1 MAQLEVN
8 TEKKSKKKWFIIAG
22 VILVLSI
29 VYSIGNGAAKADIDG
44 VKVNYEELTAKIKAK
59 EKELESINAEIK
71 EVDTKLADSKM
82 EFDKAMEVIANKD
95 EAQSMID
102 EIKKEVG
109 ARQNEIKFLDSQ
121 IKEKQNE
128 LNTVIGKVKEKDSQ
142 PIVLSAGQ
150 YFVGKDIPI
159 GRYKAVANGGSGN
172 FVVYSASNDLMVNTI
187 LGGRIG
193 ESEYVFY
200 ATEGAYMELST
211 SVKFI
216 GVE

>member
-8 TEKKSKKKWFIIAG
+8 AEKKSKKKWFIIG
-22 VILVLSI
+22 GIILILSI
-29 VYSIGNGAAKADIDG
+29 AYSVGNSTAKADIDG
-44 VKVNYEELTAKIKAK
+44 AKVNYEGVVAKIAEK
-59 EKELESINAEIK
+59 EKKIESLNAEIK
-71 EVDTKLADSKM
+71 EVDAKLAENKAK
-82 EFDKAMEVIANKD
+82 FDEAVIVIAD
-95 EAQSMID
+95 REEAQSKID
-102 EIKKEVG
+102 SINKEVSTKTG
-109 ARQNEIKFLDSQ
+109 EIMSLDAQ
-121 IKEKQNE
+121 IKAKQDE
-128 LNTVIGKVKEKDSQ
+128 LNTVIGKVKEKESQ

-193 ESEYVFY
+193 ESEYIFY